1 MAYEL
6 QAAKVKQKIKNE
18 EVAID
23 VVERRKEIEVQEQEI
38 KRKEKELTGTVRLP
52 AESESFKMETIA
64 LGKR

>member
-1 MAYEL
+1 M